1 MRRVAGK
8 GEGSKAG
15 MIKAGIEAT
24 FRQDEGMNSRV
35 AMIQM
40 LIPFAINAVKE
51 ELLGEVDSLVGRRYS
66 REQPGIKRWGSN
78 PGSVYLGNQK
88 VSLSVPRVRDVL
100 AGCEVPLSTYKAF
113 QDTGVI
119 DNAVLATVLN
129 GISNRKYEKAATLV
143 PQTFGIKHSSV
154 SRRFIKTTIGKLKE
168 FLERDLSGEDI
179 VAVFV
184 DGKRFAEHGIIV
196 ALGVNLDGE
205 KIALGFIE
213 SGVENHVVCG
223 DFIRNLVER
232 GLKVDDGILF
242 VVDGSKGLYK
252 GIKSAIGENAFVQ
265 RCQWHKRE
273 NVVAYLDKKVQ
284 GYFRKK
290 LQLSYQEPDYEKAKS
305 KLMAVRKE
313 LSLVNESAVTSLDEG
328 LEETLTLHKLG
339 LFKELGRSFK
349 TTNCLESVNRGIG
362 MYTDRVSNWKT
373 SNQRQRWVATALMEI
388 EPRLNKV
395 NGHKHLKELKEAM
408 KRVLSERKSE
418 KVRKAA

>member
-1 MRRVAGK
+1 MERVTGK
-8 GEGSKAG
+8 GKGSKAG
-15 MIKAGIEAT
+15 MIKAGLEAA
-24 FRQDEGMNSRV
+24 FRQDEGVNSRV

-51 ELLGEVDSLVGRRYS
+51 ELLGEVETLVGQRYS
-66 REQPGIKRWGSN
+66 REQAGVKRWGSN

-88 VSLSVPRVRDVL
+88 ASLSVPRVRDVL

-119 DNAVLATVLN
+119 DNAVLGTVLN
-129 GISNRKYEKAATLV
+129 GISQRKYEKAATLV
-143 PQTFGIKHSSV
+143 PQTFGIRHSSV
-154 SRRFIKTTIGKLKE
+154 SRRFVKAAVGKLKE
-168 FLERDLSGEDI
+168 FLERDLNGEDI

-184 DGKRFAEHGIIV
+184 DGKRFAKHGIVV
-196 ALGVNLDGE
+196 ALGVRIDG
-205 KIALGFIE
+205 KKTPLGFIE
-213 SGVENHVVCG
+213 SSVENQVVCG
-223 DFIRNLVER
+223 DFVRNLVER
-232 GLKVDDGILF
+232 GLKADDGILF

-273 NVVAYLDKKVQ
+273 NMVAYPDKKVQ

-290 LQLSYQEPDYEKAKS
+290 LQLAYEEPDYEKAKS
-305 KLMAVRKE
+305 RLTAVRKE
-313 LSLVNESAVTSLDEG
+313 LSLVNESAATSLDEG
-328 LEETLTLHKLG
+328 FEETLTLHKPG

-362 MYTDRVSNWKT
+362 MYNDRVSNWKNG
-373 SNQRQRWVATALMEI
+373 NQRQRWVATALMEI
-388 EPRLNKV
+388 KPRLNRV

-408 KRVLSERKSE
+408 KRVLLKRKSG
-418 KVRKAA
+418 KVGKAA